1 MPVDREHILPQLHYG
16 MDHDHYDWNPLNEN
30 RAILKWPN
38 DARIAVSVIVN
49 LEQMEWAQPEDG
61 YRSPTLA
68 SGPGPYPDITAW
80 SGREYGHRVGI
91 FRVLDVLDKHGIK
104 PTVAMD
110 TLTAENYPWLVKHH
124 VDRGDEFI
132 GHGISLSR
140 MITSRMSEQEE
151 RDYIQTCLTSLN
163 RATGATPMGW
173 LGPEFGESAR
183 TPQLLA
189 EAGVRYVCDWTN
201 DDQPF
206 PMKTPQGE
214 LYALPVNMP
223 LDDVSAL
230 VDRNLGM
237 TRYVQI
243 IKDAFD
249 VLYQEGGRNGRLL
262 VLNLHPFLI
271 GQAFRI
277 RGLDE
282 ALNYISHRD
291 GVWVATGSE
300 IIDWYRSNLPVA

>member
-1 MPVDREHILPQLHYG
+1 MPVDREHILPQLRYG
-16 MDHDHYDWNPLNEN
+16 MDHDHYDWNPLNES

-38 DARIAVSVIVN
+38 DARIAVCVIVN

-91 FRVLDVLDKHGIK
+91 FRVLDVLDRHGIK

-163 RATGATPMGW
+163 RTTGVTPMGW

-183 TPQLLA
+183 TRNCWVKRNPLCVRLDQRRPA
-189 EAGVRYVCDWTN
+189 IPHENAPGRVVRPAG
-201 DDQPF
+201 
-206 PMKTPQGE
+206 E
-214 LYALPVNMP
+214 HA
-223 LDDVSAL
+223 A
-230 VDRNLGM
+230 
-237 TRYVQI
+237 
-243 IKDAFD
+243 
-249 VLYQEGGRNGRLL
+249 GRRQRPG
-262 VLNLHPFLI
+262 
-271 GQAFRI
+271 
-277 RGLDE
+277 
-282 ALNYISHRD
+282 
-291 GVWVATGSE
+291 
-300 IIDWYRSNLPVA
+300 